1 MSKKRKALLIQA
13 AAGAVI
19 LTLLMQPM
27 FMLGFEGYSWMLF
40 LVLVLFF
47 ALGADFKKVP
57 SMVICFTIGIGWAM
71 LNGVLMGVLSGLPA
85 WVSGI
90 LLTMVIIFL
99 ILTVHENLLRDT
111 IFGCVPALFLGLS
124 ETFFLF
130 TLQPANAPAITPIH
144 VFVFFLYGLLM
155 TMALVL
161 GGGLLCN
168 IFVGK
173 DWPRYVFGNKD
184 EVINKTQDM

>member
-71 LNGVLMGVLSGLPA
+71 LNGVLMSALSGLPA

-184 EVINKTQDM
+184 EAINKTQDM